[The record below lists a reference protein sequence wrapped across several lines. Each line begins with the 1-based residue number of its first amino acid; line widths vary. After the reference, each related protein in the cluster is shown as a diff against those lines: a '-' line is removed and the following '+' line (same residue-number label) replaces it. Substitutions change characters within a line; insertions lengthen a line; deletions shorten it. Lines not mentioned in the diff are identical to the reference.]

1 MRRVAAGAL
10 GALLTLTSCATAPP
24 PVTAPPH
31 PSATPVP
38 APPAVTA
45 TPVPPPPPPS
55 PMLEPTAH
63 TAAPLVRIL
72 IRRTTE
78 PEVLTQPG
86 RAYRARWADRES
98 WLWGPLRLSATEGG
112 RWWQVGAFRSAEAA
126 ETATRRLDEAL
137 GADTASNVTEA
148 PDGLLRVRVQWR
160 EAEPADPAVVL
171 AGIGFAGAFAVPASG
186 ALRIEA
192 ATSTISDIT
201 GEVVLE
207 AEDGW
212 PILVDGR
219 RYHGQLRVRAAGD
232 ELLVINQLNL
242 ESYLKGV
249 VPAEMGPAQFP
260 QLDALKAQAVAART
274 YAIAHLGDAEAEGYD
289 LCATPACQVYAGVDA
304 QHPLSD
310 RAVDETAG
318 LIATYGGEPIDAMY
332 TSTCGG
338 HTEDAALLFS
348 GRAQAYLRGVPC
360 AWDRPISLAGSIA
373 PQSFRGES
381 EFRAH
386 LAGRALGLAAAAPP
400 QQVVERVAGRC
411 GGRSVTVGALPTT
424 AELAVALLAAGG
436 LDGATALVEG
446 RGATA
451 LAELADL
458 FDIPLEV
465 PEEDP
470 PSEDWRLRAAL
481 AVLELSGTLRRDG
494 GEAVPHPSGAAI
506 FPRTA
511 QSAEPLPQP
520 VPLYRRWSPV
530 WSSVPALSILPGT
543 ALERYR
549 LGDELLAVVAVQSG
563 GGGQADRRS
572 AWRSWSRDRS
582 WEEVARGVGVPDL
595 DRLEIARRGPSGRVV
610 ALKAVGRSGIERELE
625 GFPIRRALDLPENLF
640 SFHVRTAPDGA
651 RSVRFLGRAWGHGVG
666 LCQNGAFGLA
676 RSGMSFDQILA
687 HYYTGIELIYWHAP

>member
-1 MRRVAAGAL
+1 VF
-10 GALLTLTSCATAPP
+10 
-24 PVTAPPH
+24 
-31 PSATPVP
+31 
-38 APPAVTA
+38 
-45 TPVPPPPPPS
+45 
-55 PMLEPTAH
+55 EPTGH
-63 TAAPLVRIL
+63 TAEPLVRIL
-72 IRRTTE
+72 ILRTTE
-78 PEVLTQPG
+78 PVELAQPG
-86 RAYRARWADRES
+86 RAYWARWADRES
-98 WLWGPLRLSATEGG
+98 WLWGPLRLSATAGG
-112 RWWQVGAFRSAEAA
+112 RLWQVGAFRGTTTAEAA
-126 ETATRRLDEAL
+126 ARRLDEAL
-137 GADTASNVTEA
+137 GAEAESSVSEA
-148 PDGLLRVRVQWR
+148 PDGLLRVRVRWR
-160 EAEPADPAVVL
+160 GAEPADPAAVL

-186 ALRIEA
+186 GVRIEA
-192 ATSTISDIT
+192 ATGSISDIA

-212 PILVDGR
+212 PIAVGGR
-219 RYHGQLRVRAAGD
+219 RYHGRLWVRTAGD
-232 ELLVINQLNL
+232 ELLAINQLNL

-260 QLDALKAQAVAART
+260 QLDAIKAQAVAART

-289 LCATPACQVYAGVDA
+289 LCATPACQVYAGVDV

-348 GRAQAYLRGVPC
+348 GRAQPYLRGVPC

-373 PQSFRGES
+373 PASFHGES

-386 LAGRALGLAAAAPP
+386 LAGRALGLSATAPP
-400 QQVVERVAGRC
+400 QQIVERVAGLC
-411 GGRSVTVGALPTT
+411 SGRSVTVGPRPTT

-470 PSEDWRLRAAL
+470 PAEGWGPRAAL
-481 AVLELSGTLRRDG
+481 AVLELSGVLRRDG
-494 GEAVPHPSGAAI
+494 GEAVPHPTGAAI

-511 QSAEPLPQP
+511 PSAEPLPQP
-520 VPLYRRWSPV
+520 LPLYRRWSPV

-582 WEEVARGVGVPDL
+582 WDELARGVGVPDL
-595 DRLEIARRGPSGRVV
+595 ERLEIARRGPSGRVV
-610 ALKAVGRSGIERELE
+610 ALKAVGRSGAEKELE

-640 SFHVRTAPDGA
+640 SIHVRTAPDGT
-651 RSVRFLGRAWGHGVG
+651 RSARFLGRAWGHGVG

-676 RSGMSFDQILA
+676 RSGMSFEEILA
-687 HYYTGIELIYWHAP
+687 HYYTGIELMRWEGR